1 MCPNKLSETYKM
13 IKNNEK
19 LKKDEI
25 NDAASEVMIS
35 MFEDMCKSLA
45 VIADKLT
52 VIADSK

>member
-1 MCPNKLSETYKM
+1 MCPNKLSETCKM

-52 VIADSK
+52 IIADSK